1 MNMAE
6 MTELERINQAENY
19 FARYYEF
26 EDAIRIN
33 KENSEYLKTYI
44 HDDAYVEKNFNLK
57 SKRLKSVALC
67 FAVGALVFGAMIALL
82 GLDMLFI
89 SVIGG
94 ASAFVLMAVFGICL
108 QHFRLSEAKKH
119 QTEVNEGISEQL
131 ELLKSRDVQ
140 LVRQKEDYYRG
151 LEKRVDFMSLDYMKN
166 IEQIRSYLESGEAS
180 TCEEAVDCFE
190 RNMLLQEMSSLTM
203 HTENTPEPVVDTE
216 AAKERLGDPLKLIKK
231 NKKRKKKRENVKKEK
246 SA

>member
-67 FAVGALVFGAMIALL
+67 FAVGALVL
-82 GLDMLFI
+82 
-89 SVIGG
+89 
-94 ASAFVLMAVFGICL
+94 
-108 QHFRLSEAKKH
+108 
-119 QTEVNEGISEQL
+119 
-131 ELLKSRDVQ
+131 
-140 LVRQKEDYYRG
+140 
-151 LEKRVDFMSLDYMKN
+151 
-166 IEQIRSYLESGEAS
+166 
-180 TCEEAVDCFE
+180 
-190 RNMLLQEMSSLTM
+190 
-203 HTENTPEPVVDTE
+203 
-216 AAKERLGDPLKLIKK
+216 
-231 NKKRKKKRENVKKEK
+231 
-246 SA
+246 

>member
-6 MTELERINQAENY
+6 MTELEKIDQAENY

-44 HDDAYVEKNFNLK
+44 HDNAYVEKNFNLK
-57 SKRLKSVALC
+57 AKRLKSVGLC
-67 FAVGALVFGAMIALL
+67 FAAGALVFGVMTGLL

-89 SVIGG
+89 SAIGG
-94 ASAFVLMAVFGICL
+94 ASAFVLLAVFGVCL
-108 QHFRLSEAKKH
+108 QHFRLSEAKKR
-119 QTEVNEGISEQL
+119 QAEVNEGIGEQL
-131 ELLKSRDVQ
+131 ELLDIRDGQ
-140 LVRQKEDYYRG
+140 LVRQKEDYYRE

-166 IEQIRSYLESGEAS
+166 IGQIRSYLESGEAS

-190 RNMLLQEMSSLTM
+190 KNMLMQEMSSLTM
-203 HTENTPEPVVDTE
+203 HSDNISEPAVNTE
-216 AAKERLGDPLKLIKK
+216 AAKERLGDPLMLIKK
-231 NKKRKKKRENVKKEK
+231 NRKRKKKKESVKKEK

>member
-1 MNMAE
+1 MAE
-6 MTELERINQAENY
+6 MTELEKIDQAENY

-44 HDDAYVEKNFNLK
+44 HDNAYVEKNFNLK
-57 SKRLKSVALC
+57 AKRLKSVGLC
-67 FAVGALVFGAMIALL
+67 FAAGALVFGVMTGLL

-89 SVIGG
+89 SAIGG
-94 ASAFVLMAVFGICL
+94 ASAFVLLAVFGVCL
-108 QHFRLSEAKKH
+108 QHFRLSEAKKR
-119 QTEVNEGISEQL
+119 QAEVNEGIGEQL
-131 ELLKSRDVQ
+131 ELLDIRDGQ
-140 LVRQKEDYYRG
+140 LVRQKEDYYRE

-166 IEQIRSYLESGEAS
+166 IGQIRSYLESGEAS

-190 RNMLLQEMSSLTM
+190 KNMLMQEMSSLTM
-203 HTENTPEPVVDTE
+203 HSDNISEPAVNTE
-216 AAKERLGDPLKLIKK
+216 AAKERLGDPLMLIKK
-231 NKKRKKKRENVKKEK
+231 NRKRKKKKESVKKEK